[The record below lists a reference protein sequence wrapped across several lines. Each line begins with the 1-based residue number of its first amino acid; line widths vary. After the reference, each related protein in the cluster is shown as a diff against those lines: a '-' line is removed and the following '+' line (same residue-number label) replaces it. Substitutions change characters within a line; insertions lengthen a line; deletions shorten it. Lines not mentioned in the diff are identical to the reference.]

1 MVDIGRL
8 LSLCASFSPLKWA
21 WVMRV
26 TIPYRLFNKFTV
38 FISVIGVV
46 VALVDSGFVLTTLLQ
61 NIFHL
66 FYLAVILLGFVAT
79 AGRYINASEP
89 LKFTKVAVF
98 DLVTSIAILVLL
110 GLHFVDFMVSG
121 INTENRDFIAI
132 KIAVFVTFIR
142 EISDNDFNL
151 SRAFLNPAQFF
162 ILSFLSVIFGGAL
175 LLMMPNAT
183 TAPLSF
189 VDALFT
195 ATSAVCVT
203 GLIVVDT
210 ATEFTRFGQAILMG
224 LIQIGGL
231 GILTFVTY
239 FSYFFKGGVSYETQ
253 LSIGEMTHSPRL
265 GDVVTTLKSILYVT
279 FGIEALAAAL
289 IFISIYDMPNTTLG
303 ERLFFAA
310 FHAVSA
316 FCNAGF
322 STFSAGL
329 YDDALRFNYPLQLII
344 ASTFL
349 FGGMGFVIVVN
360 LLRYLRHSAGKFFY
374 RNDLTYQY
382 QPWLLSLNSR
392 ITLITSGSLLL
403 VGLIG
408 VMIFEYHGV
417 LSDHDSVIGK
427 LVTGL
432 FTAATPRTA
441 GFNTID
447 MTALAFPT
455 IMLTIFLMWI
465 GASPNSTGGGIKTS
479 TFAIALLNTL
489 SLAKGQ
495 TRIEVFKRE
504 IASVSVSRA
513 FSIMWLSLLV
523 IGTGVTL
530 ISYDQPELDLMK
542 VVFECFSAYSTVGLS
557 LNLTSE
563 LSSFSKIVVSVIMFV
578 GRVGMLTIIIALLKD
593 VRQGNYRYPAEEITI
608 N

>member
-1 MVDIGRL
+1 MHAAKRYRL
-8 LSLCASFSPLKWA
+8 LNN
-21 WVMRV
+21 V
-26 TIPYRLFNKFTV
+26 TIV
-38 FISVIGVV
+38 ISIIGVAI
-46 VALVDSGFVLTTLLQ
+46 ALLDSGFTLPMWLQ
-61 NIFHL
+61 QVFHI
-66 FYLAVILLGFVAT
+66 FYLAIIFLGFVVT
-79 AGRYINASEP
+79 AGRYLYSKKP
-89 LKFTKVAVF
+89 LTLNKVAVF
-98 DLVTSIAILVLL
+98 DLLTSIAIVILLVA
-110 GLHFVDFMVSG
+110 HFTDLVRSGMSVAVDGFV
-121 INTENRDFIAI
+121 AI

-142 EISDNDFNL
+142 EISDHDFNL
-151 SRAFLNPAQFF
+151 NRTFLNPAQFF
-162 ILSFLSVIFGGAL
+162 ILSFLSLVLVGAL

-183 TAPLSF
+183 TQPLSF
-189 VDALFT
+189 IDALFT

-210 ATEFTRFGQAILMG
+210 ATYFTTFGQVIIMG

-253 LSIGEMTHSPRL
+253 ASISEMSYMRGM
-265 GDVVTTLKSILYVT
+265 GDVVSTLKSILYVT
-279 FGIEALAAAL
+279 FAVEAVAAAL
-289 IFISIYDMPNTTLG
+289 IYISIYDIPDMDWS
-303 ERLFFAA
+303 EQLFFSV
-310 FHAVSA
+310 FHAISA

-322 STFSAGL
+322 STFSAGM

-344 ASTFL
+344 ATTFI

-360 LLRYLRHSAGKFFY
+360 VLRYLRDRAERLIY
-374 RNDLTYQY
+374 RHDQRYIY
-382 QPWLLSLNSR
+382 RPWLLNINSR
-392 ITLITSGSLLL
+392 ITLITTGALLL

-408 VMIFEYHGV
+408 VMIFEYNNV
-417 LSDHDSVIGK
+417 LADHRSFFGK

-447 MTALAFPT
+447 MGELAFPT

-489 SLAKGQ
+489 SLARGQ
-495 TRIEVFKRE
+495 TNVEVFKRQ
-504 IASVSVSRA
+504 IADLSIRRA

-523 IGTGVTL
+523 IGMGVTL
-530 ISYDQPELDLMK
+530 ISYDQPELDLIK

-557 LNLTSE
+557 LNLTTE
-563 LSSFSKIVVSVIMFV
+563 LSDFSKMVVSVIMFV
-578 GRVGMLTIIIALLKD
+578 GRVSMLTIFIALLKNR
-593 VRQGNYRYPAEEITI
+593 RQRNYRYPTEEITI

>member
-1 MVDIGRL
+1 MHAAKRYRL
-8 LSLCASFSPLKWA
+8 LNN
-21 WVMRV
+21 V
-26 TIPYRLFNKFTV
+26 TIV
-38 FISVIGVV
+38 ISIIGVAI
-46 VALVDSGFVLTTLLQ
+46 ALLDSGFTLPMWLQ
-61 NIFHL
+61 QVFHI
-66 FYLAVILLGFVAT
+66 FYLAIIFLGFVVT
-79 AGRYINASEP
+79 AGRYLYSKKP
-89 LKFTKVAVF
+89 LTLNKVAVF
-98 DLVTSIAILVLL
+98 DLLTSIAIVILLVA
-110 GLHFVDFMVSG
+110 HFTDLVRSGMSVAVDGFV
-121 INTENRDFIAI
+121 AI

-142 EISDNDFNL
+142 EISDHDFNL
-151 SRAFLNPAQFF
+151 NRTFLNPAQFF
-162 ILSFLSVIFGGAL
+162 ILSFLSLVLVGAL

-183 TAPLSF
+183 TQPLSF
-189 VDALFT
+189 IDALFT

-210 ATEFTRFGQAILMG
+210 ATYFTTFGQVIIMG

-253 LSIGEMTHSPRL
+253 ASISEMSYMRGM
-265 GDVVTTLKSILYVT
+265 GDVVSTLKSILYVT
-279 FGIEALAAAL
+279 FAVEAAAAAL
-289 IFISIYDMPNTTLG
+289 IYISIYDIPDMDWS
-303 ERLFFAA
+303 EQLFFSV
-310 FHAVSA
+310 FHAISA

-322 STFSAGL
+322 STFSAGM

-344 ASTFL
+344 ATTFI

-360 LLRYLRHSAGKFFY
+360 VLRYLRDRAERLIY
-374 RNDLTYQY
+374 RHDQRYIY
-382 QPWLLSLNSR
+382 RPWLLNINSR
-392 ITLITSGSLLL
+392 ITLITTGALLL

-408 VMIFEYHGV
+408 VMIFEYNNV
-417 LSDHDSVIGK
+417 LADHRSFFGK

-447 MTALAFPT
+447 MGELAFPT
-455 IMLTIFLMWI
+455 MMLTIFLMWI

-489 SLAKGQ
+489 SLARGQ
-495 TRIEVFKRE
+495 TNVEVFKRQ
-504 IASVSVSRA
+504 IADISIRRA

-523 IGTGVTL
+523 IGMGVTL
-530 ISYDQPELDLMK
+530 ISYDQPELDLIK

-557 LNLTSE
+557 LNLTTE
-563 LSSFSKIVVSVIMFV
+563 LSDFSKMVVSVIMFV
-578 GRVGMLTIIIALLKD
+578 GRVSMLTIFIALLKNR
-593 VRQGNYRYPAEEITI
+593 RQRNYRYPTEEITI

>member
-1 MVDIGRL
+1 MNAAMRYRL
-8 LSLCASFSPLKWA
+8 LNNF
-21 WVMRV
+21 M
-26 TIPYRLFNKFTV
+26 I
-38 FISVIGVV
+38 FISIIGVA
-46 VALVDSGFVLTTLLQ
+46 VALLDSGFTLPTWLQ
-61 NIFHL
+61 QVFHI
-66 FYLAVILLGFVAT
+66 FYLAIIFLGFILT
-79 AGRYINASEP
+79 AGRYIYTKKP
-89 LKFTKVAVF
+89 LTLNKVAVF
-98 DLVTSIAILVLL
+98 DFFTSIAIVILLAAHFTDLVRS
-110 GLHFVDFMVSG
+110 GLSGAVDGFV
-121 INTENRDFIAI
+121 AI

-142 EISDNDFNL
+142 EISDHDFNL
-151 SRAFLNPAQFF
+151 NRTFLNPAQFF
-162 ILSFLSVIFGGAL
+162 ILSFLSVVLVGAL

-183 TAPLSF
+183 TQPLSF
-189 VDALFT
+189 IDALFT

-210 ATEFTRFGQAILMG
+210 ATYFTTFGQVIIMG

-253 LSIGEMTHSPRL
+253 ASISEMSYMSGMR
-265 GDVVTTLKSILYVT
+265 DVVSTLKSILYVT
-279 FGIEALAAAL
+279 FAVEAVAAL
-289 IFISIYDMPNTTLG
+289 LIYISIYDIANMDWS
-303 ERLFFAA
+303 EQLFFSV
-310 FHAVSA
+310 FHAISA

-329 YDDALRFNYPLQLII
+329 YDDSLRFNYPLQLII
-344 ASTFL
+344 AVTFI
-349 FGGMGFVIVVN
+349 FGGMGFTIVVN
-360 LLRYLRHSAGKFFY
+360 VLRYLRY
-374 RNDLTYQY
+374 RMERLIYRKDQRYAY
-382 QPWLLSLNSR
+382 QPWLLNINSR
-392 ITLITSGSLLL
+392 ITLITTGALLL
-403 VGLIG
+403 IGLIG
-408 VMIFEYHGV
+408 VMIFEYNNV
-417 LSDHDSVIGK
+417 LADHTSFFGK
-427 LVTGL
+427 LVTGF

-447 MTALAFPT
+447 MGTLAFPT

-489 SLAKGQ
+489 SLARGQ
-495 TRIEVFKRE
+495 TKVEVFKRQIAE
-504 IASVSVSRA
+504 ISIRRA

-530 ISYDQPELDLMK
+530 ISYDQPELDLIK

-563 LSSFSKIVVSVIMFV
+563 LSDFSKMVVSVIMFV
-578 GRVGMLTIIIALLKD
+578 GRVSMLTIFIALLKN
-593 VRQGNYRYPAEEITI
+593 RRPRNYHYPTEEITI

>member
-1 MVDIGRL
+1 MHAAL
-8 LSLCASFSPLKWA
+8 
-21 WVMRV
+21 
-26 TIPYRLFNKFTV
+26 PYRLLNKFTIV
-38 FISVIGVV
+38 ISIIGVG
-46 VALVDSGFVLTTLLQ
+46 VALVDSGFNLSTWLQ
-61 NIFHL
+61 HVFHI
-66 FYLAVILLGFVAT
+66 FYLLIVFLGFVAT
-79 AGRYINASEP
+79 VGRYIRPKLP
-89 LKFTKVAVF
+89 LRVNKVAIF
-98 DLVTSIAILVLL
+98 DLLTSMAIVALL
-110 GLHFVDFMVSG
+110 FIHFTALLQSGLATPVDG
-121 INTENRDFIAI
+121 FIAI

-151 SRAFLNPAQFF
+151 NRAFLNPGQFF
-162 ILSFLSVIFGGAL
+162 ILSFLSVVLVGAL

-183 TAPLSF
+183 TEPLSL

-210 ATEFTRFGQAILMG
+210 ATRFTTFGQLIIIG

-253 LSIGEMTHSPRL
+253 LSIGEMTYSPRM
-265 GDVVTTLKSILYVT
+265 GDVFTTIKSILYVT
-279 FGIEALAAAL
+279 FGVEALAAIL
-289 IFISIYDMPNTTLG
+289 IYISIYDLPNMTLS
-303 ERLFFAA
+303 ERLFFAF

-329 YDDALRFNYPLQLII
+329 YDEALRFNYPLQLTI
-344 ASTFL
+344 ATTFL

-360 LLRYLRHSAGKFFY
+360 LLRYLRHRAQRALY
-374 RNDLTYQY
+374 RNGYLNARRNDQRYAY
-382 QPWLLSLNSR
+382 QPWLLSINSR
-392 ITLITSGSLLL
+392 ITLITSGALLL
-403 VGLIG
+403 IGLIG
-408 VMIFEYHGV
+408 VMMFEYHGI
-417 LSDHDSVIGK
+417 LAEHSSWYGK
-427 LVTGL
+427 LITGL

-441 GFNTID
+441 GFNNAD
-447 MTALAFPT
+447 MDALAFPT

-479 TFAIALLNTL
+479 TFAIAVLNTL
-489 SLAKGQ
+489 SLARGQ
-495 TRIEVFKRE
+495 AKVEVFQRE
-504 IASVSVSRA
+504 IADTSIRRA

-530 ISYDQPELDLMK
+530 ISYDQPELPLLK

-563 LSSFSKIVVSVIMFV
+563 LSTFSKLVVAVIMFV
-578 GRVGMLTIIIALLKD
+578 GRVGMLTIFIALLKNR
-593 VRQGNYRYPAEEITI
+593 RQRNYRYPTEEITI

>member
-1 MVDIGRL
+1 MHAAKRYRL
-8 LSLCASFSPLKWA
+8 LNN
-21 WVMRV
+21 V
-26 TIPYRLFNKFTV
+26 TIV
-38 FISVIGVV
+38 ISIIGVAI
-46 VALVDSGFVLTTLLQ
+46 ALLDSGFTLPMWLQ
-61 NIFHL
+61 QVFHI
-66 FYLAVILLGFVAT
+66 FYLAIIFLGFVVT
-79 AGRYINASEP
+79 AGRYLYSKKP
-89 LKFTKVAVF
+89 LTLNKVAVF
-98 DLVTSIAILVLL
+98 DLLTSIAIVILLVA
-110 GLHFVDFMVSG
+110 HFTDLVRSGMSVAVDGFV
-121 INTENRDFIAI
+121 AI

-142 EISDNDFNL
+142 EISDHDFNL
-151 SRAFLNPAQFF
+151 NRTFLNPAQFF
-162 ILSFLSVIFGGAL
+162 ILSFLSLVLVGAL

-183 TAPLSF
+183 TQPLSF
-189 VDALFT
+189 IDALFT

-210 ATEFTRFGQAILMG
+210 ATYFTTFGQVIIMG

-253 LSIGEMTHSPRL
+253 ASISEMSYMRGM
-265 GDVVTTLKSILYVT
+265 GDVVSTLKSILYVT
-279 FGIEALAAAL
+279 FAVEAVAAAL
-289 IFISIYDMPNTTLG
+289 IYISIYDIPDMDWS
-303 ERLFFAA
+303 EQLFFSV
-310 FHAVSA
+310 FHAISA

-322 STFSAGL
+322 STFSAGM

-344 ASTFL
+344 ATTFI

-360 LLRYLRHSAGKFFY
+360 VLRYLRDRAERLIY
-374 RNDLTYQY
+374 RHDQRYIY
-382 QPWLLSLNSR
+382 RPWLLNINSR
-392 ITLITSGSLLL
+392 ITLITTGALLL

-408 VMIFEYHGV
+408 VMIFEYNNV
-417 LSDHDSVIGK
+417 LADHRSFFGK

-432 FTAATPRTA
+432 FAAATPRTA

-447 MTALAFPT
+447 MGELAFPT

-489 SLAKGQ
+489 SLARGQ
-495 TRIEVFKRE
+495 TNVEVFKRQ
-504 IASVSVSRA
+504 IADISIRRA

-523 IGTGVTL
+523 IGMGVTL
-530 ISYDQPELDLMK
+530 ISYDQPELDLIK

-557 LNLTSE
+557 LNLTTE
-563 LSSFSKIVVSVIMFV
+563 LSDFSKMVVSVIMFV
-578 GRVGMLTIIIALLKD
+578 GRVSMLTIFIALLKNR
-593 VRQGNYRYPAEEITI
+593 RQRNYRYPTEEITI

>member
-1 MVDIGRL
+1 MHAAKRYRL
-8 LSLCASFSPLKWA
+8 LNN
-21 WVMRV
+21 V
-26 TIPYRLFNKFTV
+26 TIV
-38 FISVIGVV
+38 ISIIGVAI
-46 VALVDSGFVLTTLLQ
+46 ALLDSGFTLPMWLQ
-61 NIFHL
+61 QGFHI
-66 FYLAVILLGFVAT
+66 FYLAIIFLGFVVT
-79 AGRYINASEP
+79 AGRYLYSKKP
-89 LKFTKVAVF
+89 LTLNKVAVF
-98 DLVTSIAILVLL
+98 DLLTSIAIVILLVA
-110 GLHFVDFMVSG
+110 HFTDLVRSGMSVAVDGFV
-121 INTENRDFIAI
+121 AI

-142 EISDNDFNL
+142 EISDHDFNL
-151 SRAFLNPAQFF
+151 NRTFLNPAQFF
-162 ILSFLSVIFGGAL
+162 ILSFLSLVLVGAL

-183 TAPLSF
+183 TQPLSF
-189 VDALFT
+189 IDALFT

-210 ATEFTRFGQAILMG
+210 ATYFTTFGQVIIMG

-253 LSIGEMTHSPRL
+253 ASISEMSYMRGM
-265 GDVVTTLKSILYVT
+265 GDVVSTLKSILYVT
-279 FGIEALAAAL
+279 FAVEAVAAAL
-289 IFISIYDMPNTTLG
+289 IYISIYDIPDMDWS
-303 ERLFFAA
+303 EQLFFSV
-310 FHAVSA
+310 FHAISA

-322 STFSAGL
+322 STFSAGM

-344 ASTFL
+344 ATTFI

-360 LLRYLRHSAGKFFY
+360 VLRYLRDRAERLIY
-374 RNDLTYQY
+374 RHDQRYIY
-382 QPWLLSLNSR
+382 RPWLLNINSR
-392 ITLITSGSLLL
+392 ITLITTGALLL

-408 VMIFEYHGV
+408 VMIFEYNNV
-417 LSDHDSVIGK
+417 LADHRSFFGK

-447 MTALAFPT
+447 MGELAFPT

-489 SLAKGQ
+489 SLARGQ
-495 TRIEVFKRE
+495 TNVEVFKRQ
-504 IASVSVSRA
+504 IADISIRRA

-523 IGTGVTL
+523 IGMGVTL
-530 ISYDQPELDLMK
+530 ISYDQPELDLIK

-557 LNLTSE
+557 LNLTTE
-563 LSSFSKIVVSVIMFV
+563 LSDFSKMVVSVIMFV
-578 GRVGMLTIIIALLKD
+578 GRVSMLTIFIALLKNR
-593 VRQGNYRYPAEEITI
+593 RQRNYRYPTEEITI

>member
-1 MVDIGRL
+1 MFDIGRL
-8 LSLCASFSPLKWA
+8 LSLCASFSLLKWA

-79 AGRYINASEP
+79 AGRYINAPEP

-98 DLVTSIAILVLL
+98 DLVTSVAILVLL

-121 INTENRDFIAI
+121 LSTENNDFIAI

-151 SRAFLNPAQFF
+151 NRAFLNPAQFF

-210 ATEFTRFGQAILMG
+210 ATEFTRFGQVILMG

-279 FGIEALAAAL
+279 FGIEALAATL
-289 IFISIYDMPNTTLG
+289 IFISIYDMPNTTLD

-360 LLRYLRHSAGKFFY
+360 LLRYLRHSAGKFLY

-403 VGLIG
+403 IGLIG
-408 VMIFEYHGV
+408 VMLFEYHGV
-417 LSDHDSVIGK
+417 LADHDSVIGK

-563 LSSFSKIVVSVIMFV
+563 LSTFSKIVVSVIMFV

>member
-1 MVDIGRL
+1 MHAAL
-8 LSLCASFSPLKWA
+8 
-21 WVMRV
+21 
-26 TIPYRLFNKFTV
+26 PYRLLNKFTIL
-38 FISVIGVV
+38 ISLIGVG
-46 VALVDSGFVLTTLLQ
+46 VALVDSGFNLSNWLQ
-61 NIFHL
+61 QVFHL
-66 FYLAVILLGFVAT
+66 FYLVIIVLGFIT
-79 AGRYINASEP
+79 TLGRYLRPKTQLTVN
-89 LKFTKVAVF
+89 KVAVF
-98 DLVTSIAILVLL
+98 DLLTSAAILVLL
-110 GLHFVDFMVSG
+110 VLHFSDLFRSGLAGAVDGFV
-121 INTENRDFIAI
+121 AI
-132 KIAVFVTFIR
+132 KFAVLVTFIR
-142 EISDNDFNL
+142 EISDTNFTLN
-151 SRAFLNPAQFF
+151 RAFLNPPQFF
-162 ILSFLSVIFGGAL
+162 ILSFLSVVFVGAL

-183 TAPLSF
+183 TEPLTF

-210 ATEFTRFGQAILMG
+210 ATRFTPLGQVIIMG

-253 LSIGEMTHSPRL
+253 LSISEMNYSRRM
-265 GDVVTTLKSILYVT
+265 GDMVTTLKSILYVT
-279 FGIEALAAAL
+279 FGVEALAALL
-289 IFISIYDMPNTTLG
+289 IYLSIYNLSGMDTS
-303 ERLFFAA
+303 ERLFFAV

-329 YDDALRFNYPLQLII
+329 YDEALRFNYPLQLII
-344 ASTFL
+344 STTFL

-360 LLRYLRHSAGKFFY
+360 LLRYLRHRAQRVLY
-374 RNDLTYQY
+374 RHDARYTY
-382 QPWLLSLNSR
+382 QPWLLNINSR

-403 VGLIG
+403 IGLIG
-408 VMIFEYHGV
+408 VMMFEYNGV
-417 LSDHDSVIGK
+417 LAEHTSFIGK
-427 LVTGL
+427 LITGL

-441 GFNTID
+441 GFNIAD
-447 MTALAFPT
+447 MDALSFPT

-489 SLAKGQ
+489 SLARGQ
-495 TRIEVFKRE
+495 SKVEVFKRE
-504 IASVSVSRA
+504 IAEISIRRA

-530 ISYDQPELDLMK
+530 ISYDQPELALIK
-542 VVFECFSAYSTVGLS
+542 VIFECFSAYSTVGLS
-557 LNLTSE
+557 LNLTAD
-563 LSSFSKIVVSVIMFV
+563 LSTFSKLVVSVIMFV
-578 GRVGMLTIIIALLKD
+578 GRVGMLTLFIALLKN
-593 VRQGNYRYPAEEITI
+593 RHERNYRYPTEEITI

>member
-1 MVDIGRL
+1 MHAAKRYRL
-8 LSLCASFSPLKWA
+8 LNN
-21 WVMRV
+21 V
-26 TIPYRLFNKFTV
+26 TIV
-38 FISVIGVV
+38 ISIIGVAI
-46 VALVDSGFVLTTLLQ
+46 ALLDSGFTLPMWLQ
-61 NIFHL
+61 QVFHI
-66 FYLAVILLGFVAT
+66 FYLAIIFLGFVVT
-79 AGRYINASEP
+79 AGRYLYSKKP
-89 LKFTKVAVF
+89 LTLNKVAVF
-98 DLVTSIAILVLL
+98 DLLTSIAIVILLVA
-110 GLHFVDFMVSG
+110 HFTDLVRSGMSVAVDGFV
-121 INTENRDFIAI
+121 AI

-142 EISDNDFNL
+142 EISDHDFNL
-151 SRAFLNPAQFF
+151 NRTFLNPAQFF
-162 ILSFLSVIFGGAL
+162 ILSFLSLVLVGAL

-183 TAPLSF
+183 TQPLSF
-189 VDALFT
+189 IDALFT

-210 ATEFTRFGQAILMG
+210 ATYFTTFGQVIIMG

-253 LSIGEMTHSPRL
+253 ASISEMSYMRGM
-265 GDVVTTLKSILYVT
+265 GDVVSTLKSILYVT
-279 FGIEALAAAL
+279 FAVEAVAAAL
-289 IFISIYDMPNTTLG
+289 IYISIYDIPDMDWS
-303 ERLFFAA
+303 EQLFFSV
-310 FHAVSA
+310 FHAISA

-322 STFSAGL
+322 STFSAGM

-344 ASTFL
+344 ATTFI

-360 LLRYLRHSAGKFFY
+360 VLRYLRDRAERLIY
-374 RNDLTYQY
+374 RHDQRYIY
-382 QPWLLSLNSR
+382 RPWLLNINSR
-392 ITLITSGSLLL
+392 ITLITTGVLLL

-408 VMIFEYHGV
+408 VMIFEYNNV
-417 LSDHDSVIGK
+417 LADHRSFFGK

-447 MTALAFPT
+447 MGELAFPT

-489 SLAKGQ
+489 SLARGQ
-495 TRIEVFKRE
+495 TNVEVFKRQ
-504 IASVSVSRA
+504 IADISIRRA

-523 IGTGVTL
+523 IGMGVTL
-530 ISYDQPELDLMK
+530 ISYDQPELDLIK

-557 LNLTSE
+557 LNLTTE
-563 LSSFSKIVVSVIMFV
+563 LSDFSKMVVSVIMFV
-578 GRVGMLTIIIALLKD
+578 GRVSMLTIFIALLKNK
-593 VRQGNYRYPAEEITI
+593 RQRNYRYPTEEITI

>member
-1 MVDIGRL
+1 MHAAKRYRL
-8 LSLCASFSPLKWA
+8 LNN
-21 WVMRV
+21 V
-26 TIPYRLFNKFTV
+26 TIV
-38 FISVIGVV
+38 ISIIGVAI
-46 VALVDSGFVLTTLLQ
+46 ALLDSGFTLPMWLQ
-61 NIFHL
+61 QVFHI
-66 FYLAVILLGFVAT
+66 FYLAIIFLGFVVT
-79 AGRYINASEP
+79 AGRYIYSKKP
-89 LKFTKVAVF
+89 LTLNKVAVF
-98 DLVTSIAILVLL
+98 DLLTSIAIVILLVA
-110 GLHFVDFMVSG
+110 HFTDLVRSGMSVAVDGFV
-121 INTENRDFIAI
+121 AI

-142 EISDNDFNL
+142 EISDHDFNL
-151 SRAFLNPAQFF
+151 NRTFLNPAQFF
-162 ILSFLSVIFGGAL
+162 ILSFLSLVLVGAL

-183 TAPLSF
+183 TQPLSF
-189 VDALFT
+189 IDALFT

-210 ATEFTRFGQAILMG
+210 ATYFTTFGQVIIMG

-253 LSIGEMTHSPRL
+253 ASISEMSYMRGM
-265 GDVVTTLKSILYVT
+265 GDVVSTLKSILYVT
-279 FGIEALAAAL
+279 FAVEAVAAAL
-289 IFISIYDMPNTTLG
+289 IYISIYDIPDMDWS
-303 ERLFFAA
+303 EQLFFSV
-310 FHAVSA
+310 FHAISA

-322 STFSAGL
+322 STFSAGM

-344 ASTFL
+344 ATTFI

-360 LLRYLRHSAGKFFY
+360 VLRYLRDRAERLIY
-374 RNDLTYQY
+374 RHDQRYIY
-382 QPWLLSLNSR
+382 RPWLLNINSR
-392 ITLITSGSLLL
+392 ITLITTGALLL

-408 VMIFEYHGV
+408 VMIFEYNNV
-417 LSDHDSVIGK
+417 LADHRSFFGK

-447 MTALAFPT
+447 MGELAFPT

-489 SLAKGQ
+489 SLARGQ
-495 TRIEVFKRE
+495 TNVEVFKRQIAE
-504 IASVSVSRA
+504 ISIRRA

-523 IGTGVTL
+523 IGMGVTL
-530 ISYDQPELDLMK
+530 ISYDQPELDLIK

-557 LNLTSE
+557 LNLTTE
-563 LSSFSKIVVSVIMFV
+563 LSDFSKMVVSVIMFV
-578 GRVGMLTIIIALLKD
+578 GRVSMLTIFIALLKNR
-593 VRQGNYRYPAEEITI
+593 RQRNYRYPTEEITI

>member
-1 MVDIGRL
+1 MHAAKRYRL
-8 LSLCASFSPLKWA
+8 LNN
-21 WVMRV
+21 V
-26 TIPYRLFNKFTV
+26 TIV
-38 FISVIGVV
+38 ISIIGVAI
-46 VALVDSGFVLTTLLQ
+46 ALLDSGFTLPMWLQ
-61 NIFHL
+61 QVFHI
-66 FYLAVILLGFVAT
+66 FYLAIIFLGFVVT
-79 AGRYINASEP
+79 AGRYLYSKKP
-89 LKFTKVAVF
+89 LTLNKVAVF
-98 DLVTSIAILVLL
+98 DLLTSIAIVILLVA
-110 GLHFVDFMVSG
+110 HFTDLVRSGMSVAVDGFV
-121 INTENRDFIAI
+121 AI

-142 EISDNDFNL
+142 EISDHDFNL
-151 SRAFLNPAQFF
+151 NRTFLNPAQFF
-162 ILSFLSVIFGGAL
+162 ILSFLSLVLVGAL

-183 TAPLSF
+183 TQPLSF
-189 VDALFT
+189 IDALFT

-210 ATEFTRFGQAILMG
+210 ATYFTTFGQVIIMG

-253 LSIGEMTHSPRL
+253 ASISEMSYMRGM
-265 GDVVTTLKSILYVT
+265 GDVVSTLKSILYVT
-279 FGIEALAAAL
+279 FAVEAVAAAL
-289 IFISIYDMPNTTLG
+289 IYISIYDILDMDWS
-303 ERLFFAA
+303 EQLFFSV
-310 FHAVSA
+310 FHAISA

-322 STFSAGL
+322 STFSAGM

-344 ASTFL
+344 ATTFI

-360 LLRYLRHSAGKFFY
+360 VLRYLRDRAERLIY
-374 RNDLTYQY
+374 RHDQRYIY
-382 QPWLLSLNSR
+382 RPWLLNINSR
-392 ITLITSGSLLL
+392 ITLITTGALLL

-408 VMIFEYHGV
+408 VMIFEYNNV
-417 LSDHDSVIGK
+417 LADHRSFFGK

-447 MTALAFPT
+447 MGELAFPT

-489 SLAKGQ
+489 SLARGQ
-495 TRIEVFKRE
+495 TNVEVFKRQ
-504 IASVSVSRA
+504 IADISIRRA

-523 IGTGVTL
+523 IGMGVTL
-530 ISYDQPELDLMK
+530 ISYDQPELDLIK

-557 LNLTSE
+557 LNLTTE
-563 LSSFSKIVVSVIMFV
+563 LSDFSKMVVSVIMFV
-578 GRVGMLTIIIALLKD
+578 GRVSMLTIFIALLKNR
-593 VRQGNYRYPAEEITI
+593 RQRNYRYPTEEITI

>member
-1 MVDIGRL
+1 MHAAKRYRL
-8 LSLCASFSPLKWA
+8 LNN
-21 WVMRV
+21 V
-26 TIPYRLFNKFTV
+26 TIV
-38 FISVIGVV
+38 ISIIGVAI
-46 VALVDSGFVLTTLLQ
+46 ALLDSGFTLPMWLQ
-61 NIFHL
+61 QVFHI
-66 FYLAVILLGFVAT
+66 FYLAIIFLGFVVT
-79 AGRYINASEP
+79 AGRYLYSKKP
-89 LKFTKVAVF
+89 LTLNKVAVF
-98 DLVTSIAILVLL
+98 DLLTSIAIVILLVA
-110 GLHFVDFMVSG
+110 HFTDLVRSGMSVAVDGFV
-121 INTENRDFIAI
+121 AI

-142 EISDNDFNL
+142 EISDHDFNL
-151 SRAFLNPAQFF
+151 NRTFLNPAQFF
-162 ILSFLSVIFGGAL
+162 ILSFLSLVLVGAL

-183 TAPLSF
+183 TQPLSF
-189 VDALFT
+189 IDALFT

-210 ATEFTRFGQAILMG
+210 ATYFTTFGQVIIMG

-253 LSIGEMTHSPRL
+253 ASISEMSYMRGM
-265 GDVVTTLKSILYVT
+265 GDVVSTLKSILYVT
-279 FGIEALAAAL
+279 FAVEAAAAAL
-289 IFISIYDMPNTTLG
+289 IYISIYDIPDMDWS
-303 ERLFFAA
+303 EQLFFSV
-310 FHAVSA
+310 FHAISA

-322 STFSAGL
+322 STFSAGM

-344 ASTFL
+344 ATTFI

-360 LLRYLRHSAGKFFY
+360 VLRYLRDRAERLIY
-374 RNDLTYQY
+374 RHDQRYIY
-382 QPWLLSLNSR
+382 RPWLLNINSR
-392 ITLITSGSLLL
+392 ITLITTGALLL

-408 VMIFEYHGV
+408 VMIFEYNNM
-417 LSDHDSVIGK
+417 LADHRSFFGK

-447 MTALAFPT
+447 MGELAFPT
-455 IMLTIFLMWI
+455 MMLTIFLMWI

-489 SLAKGQ
+489 SLARGQ
-495 TRIEVFKRE
+495 TNVEVFKRQ
-504 IASVSVSRA
+504 IADISIRRA

-523 IGTGVTL
+523 IGMGVTL
-530 ISYDQPELDLMK
+530 ISYDQPELDLIK

-557 LNLTSE
+557 LNLTTE
-563 LSSFSKIVVSVIMFV
+563 LSDFSKMVVSVIMFV
-578 GRVGMLTIIIALLKD
+578 GRVSMLTIFIALLKNR
-593 VRQGNYRYPAEEITI
+593 RQRNYRYPTEEITI